1 MFERETGTVN
11 SGLRHIRVAA
21 AAAVCGFAAFAST
34 APARAQDASFGCKV
48 LLCALST
55 NPSWTGVPYCG
66 PLMSQLFG
74 ILNNGGSWPICDAA
88 NVSPVG
94 YNPYGACLGG
104 TTAVSLTS
112 SRSGSSYVA
121 DSSGASCGAPI
132 ATPSG
137 MSGGCQS
144 VSDSGSQCLAISAR
158 PANPTPYFV
167 DITTATGVQQFSFA
181 LTQ

>member
-11 SGLRHIRVAA
+11 PGLRHLRTAA
-21 AAAVCGFAAFAST
+21 IASCCAFGALVPFS
-34 APARAQDASFGCKV
+34 PVKAQDASFGCKV

-66 PLMSQLFG
+66 PVMSQLFS
-74 ILNNGGSWPICDAA
+74 ILNSGGSWPTCNAA

-94 YNPYGACLGG
+94 YNPYAACPAGS
-104 TTAVSLTS
+104 TAVSLTS

-137 MSGGCQS
+137 MSGGRQS
-144 VSDSGSQCLAISAR
+144 VSELGISVSCDFRATRKSDAVFRRHHDAERRAAIQLRA
-158 PANPTPYFV
+158 
-167 DITTATGVQQFSFA
+167 
-181 LTQ
+181 

>member
-1 MFERETGTVN
+1 MNPGF
-11 SGLRHIRVAA
+11 RHLHAF
-21 AAAVCGFAAFAST
+21 AAVALCGFAMCASV

-48 LLCALST
+48 LLCALSS

-66 PLMSQLFG
+66 PVMSQLFS
-74 ILNNGGSWPICDAA
+74 ILNNGGSWPTCDAA

-94 YNPYGACLGG
+94 YNPYAACPPGS
-104 TTAVSLTS
+104 TAVSLTN

-121 DSSGASCGAPI
+121 DSAGNSCGAPI

-137 MSGGCQS
+137 MSGGCQN
-144 VSDSGSQCLAISAR
+144 VSDTGSQCLAISTR

-167 DITTATGVQQFSFA
+167 DITTATGVRQFSFT
-181 LTQ
+181 LTP